1 MKIGIVGYSRNN
13 FDNKIASSLL
23 TQCIDMLIPDY
34 IDHETIEIV
43 SGLTSIGI
51 PKLAYELADQR
62 SYTKVGISAQ
72 QAFDVSCGVYPVD
85 KQIIEGDRFG
95 DESKVF
101 VKYINYLIRIDGGQ
115 QSHKEVIMF
124 AAKCNQLEW
133 CREKRLFERLLK
145 QNVSEF

>member
-1 MKIGIVGYSRNN
+1 MKIGIVGYSTNN
-13 FDNKIASSLL
+13 FNHKIASNLL
-23 TQCIDMLIPDY
+23 AQCIDILIPNY

-43 SGLTSIGI
+43 SGLTNIGI

-72 QAFDVSCGVYPVD
+72 QAFDVSYGIYPVD

-101 VKYINYLIRIDGGQ
+101 VNYINYLIRIGGGQ
-115 QSHKEVIMF
+115 QSHKEVTMF
-124 AAKCNQLEW
+124 AAKCHQLEW
-133 CREKRLFERLLK
+133 DMEKRLVERSLGLC
-145 QNVSEF
+145 E